1 MKKLDKKGFTLTEMI
16 VVIAII
22 GILAG
27 VLIPTITGYIKR
39 AKLSNDEQLA
49 ASMTDEIER
58 YCIEKNI
65 NQNKLSGIDVRTIL
79 ITKEYNMV
87 PSMKEWSY
95 FYNESTRSVEVIK
108 FKDLTAQTGGAYD
121 DLTEITKGYYLVG
134 KGETDIEV
142 LVSEL
147 VNGNYEYY
155 TTNTTK
161 AAGYNDYEDML
172 LDYSYENTIYINSGS
187 VLNGNLD
194 STYSNIVFCELV
206 NFIPNLTIDK
216 SVLENDYTVENVNFL
231 FAVEGNGNLAEIV
244 GIRSVKKLNLTALNS
259 NVIIND
265 PTNSINNFDL
275 RLNLN
280 SNSTDTEIYEAGGY
294 LTEAEVNSIV
304 FTIGSDI
311 DESIYQVVTFGA
323 NSEEDQLRGTWKMSV
338 LFMGSDGAVAYKEV
352 YFER

>member
-1 MKKLDKKGFTLTEMI
+1 MKRNNKKGFTLTEMI

-27 VLIPTITGYIKR
+27 VLIPTIIGYVNKAR
-39 AKLSNDEQLA
+39 LSNDQQVA

-58 YCIEKNI
+58 YCIENNV

-79 ITKEYNMV
+79 IAKEYNMV

-95 FYNESTRSVEVIK
+95 FYNESTREVEVIK

-121 DLTEITKGYYLVG
+121 DLTEIVKGYYLVG

-147 VNGNYEYY
+147 VNGRYDYY
-155 TTNTTK
+155 TSNTTK

-172 LDYSYENTIYINSGS
+172 ENYSYDKTIYINAGS

-216 SVLENDYTVENVNFL
+216 AVLETGYKVENANFL

-244 GIRSVKKLNLTALNS
+244 GIRSVKKLNLVSYDSHVEA
-259 NVIIND
+259 ND
-265 PTNSINNFDL
+265 PNGTITNFDKKI
-275 RLNLN
+275 NLD
-280 SNSTDTEIYEAGGY
+280 SNSSSDDIAAAGGY
-294 LTEAEVNSIV
+294 LKEAEINTII
-304 FTIGSDI
+304 FTVGEDI
-311 DESIYQVVTFGA
+311 NESNYQLVSFGVD
-323 NSEEDQLRGTWKMSV
+323 SEVDKLRGIWKMSV
-338 LFMGSDGAVAYKEV
+338 LFMGADGVVGYKEI